1 MWGKQVEPM
10 ANAVKA
16 KNSLFGQ
23 KQTKILTDLL
33 VYVVL
38 SVVGIIFIMPFAW
51 MVANSFKDIRGIYTY
66 PPEFIPEVWHF
77 ENYTE
82 AWTMTHF
89 DLGFL
94 NSALVAA
101 AVVLGQLF
109 TASLAGYSFAR
120 LRYPGRDKIFLLYIS
135 LLMVPFT
142 VLLIPLYVQM
152 RYFDWVSTLQAVIVP
167 FLFTPWGTF
176 MMRQFMV
183 TIPRELE
190 DAARIDGC
198 GFFRTYWLIIL
209 PLTKPALAT
218 LAIFTFVNTWNSFQW
233 PLIVLGKPKVKTLPL
248 LLASFQNQSGM
259 RTPWHLIM
267 AASTFVVIPVLIAFV
282 VGQKYYVRGI
292 VTSGIKGGG

>member
-1 MWGKQVEPM
+1 MQTRKD
-10 ANAVKA
+10 NR
-16 KNSLFGQ
+16 FGQ
-23 KQTKILTDLL
+23 KQSKILMDLL

-38 SVVGIIFIMPFAW
+38 SIVGIIFIMPFAW
-51 MVANSFKDIRGIYTY
+51 MVANSFKDIRGIYQY
-66 PPEFIPEVWHF
+66 PPTFIPEVWRF
-77 ENYTE
+77 DNYTE
-82 AWTMTHF
+82 AWTLTHF

-94 NSALVAA
+94 NSAIVAA

-109 TASLAGYSFAR
+109 TASLAGYAFAR
-120 LRYPGRDKIFLLYIS
+120 LRFPGRDKIFLLYIS
-135 LLMVPFT
+135 LMMVPFT

-152 RYFDWVSTLQAVIVP
+152 RAFGWISTLQAVIVP

-267 AASTFVVIPVLIAFV
+267 AAATFVVIPVLVAFI

>member
-1 MWGKQVEPM
+1 MTTASARKG
-10 ANAVKA
+10 
-16 KNSLFGQ
+16 SLLGQ
-23 KQTKILTDLL
+23 KQTKMLMDLL

-66 PPEFIPEVWHF
+66 PPTFIPEVWRF

-82 AWTMTHF
+82 AWTLTHF

-94 NSALVAA
+94 NSAIVAA

-109 TASLAGYSFAR
+109 TASLAGYAFAR
-120 LRYPGRDKIFLLYIS
+120 LRFPGRDKIFLLYIS
-135 LLMVPFT
+135 LMMVPFT

-152 RYFDWVSTLQAVIVP
+152 RAFGWVSTLQAVIIP

-267 AASTFVVIPVLIAFV
+267 AAATFIVIPVLIAFV

>member
-1 MWGKQVEPM
+1 M
-10 ANAVKA
+10 ANAVKL
-16 KNSLFGQ
+16 KDSLLGQ
-23 KQTKILTDLL
+23 KQTKLLMDLL

-38 SVVGIIFIMPFAW
+38 SIVGIIFIMPFAW
-51 MVANSFKDIRGIYTY
+51 MVANSFKDIRGIYKF

-82 AWTMTHF
+82 AWTATHF
-89 DLGFL
+89 DIGFL

-101 AVVLGQLF
+101 AVVLGQVV

-135 LLMVPFT
+135 LMMVPFT
-142 VLLIPLYVQM
+142 VLLIPLYIQM
-152 RYFDWVSTLQAVIVP
+152 RAFGWVSTLQAVIVP

-218 LAIFTFVNTWNSFQW
+218 LAIFTFVNTWNSYQW
-233 PLIVLGKPKVKTLPL
+233 PLIVLAKPKVKTLPL
-248 LLASFQNQSGM
+248 LLASFQNQSAM

-267 AASTFVVIPVLIAFV
+267 AASTFVVVPVLIAFV

-292 VTSGIKGGG
+292 VTTGIKGGG

>member
-1 MWGKQVEPM
+1 M
-10 ANAVKA
+10 ATTSARKG
-16 KNSLFGQ
+16 SLFGQ
-23 KQTKILTDLL
+23 KQSKILMDLL
-33 VYVVL
+33 VYLVL

-51 MVANSFKDIRGIYTY
+51 MVANSFKDIRGIYQY

-94 NSALVAA
+94 NSAFVAA

-135 LLMVPFT
+135 LMMVPFT

-152 RYFDWVSTLQAVIVP
+152 RYFNWISTLQAVIVP

-267 AASTFVVIPVLIAFV
+267 AAATFVVIPVLIAFV

>member
-1 MWGKQVEPM
+1 M
-10 ANAVKA
+10 ANAVKL
-16 KNSLFGQ
+16 KDSLLGQ
-23 KQTKILTDLL
+23 KQTKMLMDLL

-38 SVVGIIFIMPFAW
+38 SIVGIIFIMPFAW
-51 MVANSFKDIRGIYTY
+51 MVANSFKDIRGIYKF

-82 AWTMTHF
+82 AWTATHF
-89 DLGFL
+89 DIGFL

-101 AVVLGQLF
+101 AVVLGQVV

-135 LLMVPFT
+135 LMMVPFT
-142 VLLIPLYVQM
+142 VLLIPLYIQM
-152 RYFDWVSTLQAVIVP
+152 RAFGWVSTLQAVIVP

-218 LAIFTFVNTWNSFQW
+218 LAIFTFVNTWNSYQW
-233 PLIVLGKPKVKTLPL
+233 PLIVLAKPKVKTLPL
-248 LLASFQNQSGM
+248 LLASFQNQSAM

-267 AASTFVVIPVLIAFV
+267 AASTFVVVPVLIAFV

-292 VTSGIKGGG
+292 VTTGIKGGG

>member
-1 MWGKQVEPM
+1 M
-10 ANAVKA
+10 A
-16 KNSLFGQ
+16 SMRITRDRFFGQ
-23 KQTKILTDLL
+23 KQTKLVMDLL

-38 SVVGIIFIMPFAW
+38 AVVGIIFIMPFAW

-94 NSALVAA
+94 NSAFVAA

-135 LLMVPFT
+135 LMMVPFT

-152 RYFDWVSTLQAVIVP
+152 RWYGWVSTLQAVIVP

-267 AASTFVVIPVLIAFV
+267 AAATFVVIPVLIAFV

-292 VTSGIKGGG
+292 VTSGIKGGA

>member
-1 MWGKQVEPM
+1 M
-10 ANAVKA
+10 ANAIKVKD
-16 KNSLFGQ
+16 SLFGQ
-23 KQTKILTDLL
+23 RQTKLLMDLL

-38 SVVGIIFIMPFAW
+38 SIVGIIFIMPFAW
-51 MVANSFKDIRGIYTY
+51 MVANSFKDLRGIYKF

-82 AWTMTHF
+82 AWTATHF
-89 DLGFL
+89 DIGFL

-101 AVVLGQLF
+101 AVVLGQVV

-135 LLMVPFT
+135 LMMVPFT
-142 VLLIPLYVQM
+142 VLLIPLYIQM
-152 RYFDWVSTLQAVIVP
+152 RAFGWVSTLQAVIVP

-218 LAIFTFVNTWNSFQW
+218 LAIFTFVNTWNSYQW
-233 PLIVLGKPKVKTLPL
+233 PLIVLAKPKVKTLPL
-248 LLASFQNQSGM
+248 LLASFQNQSAM

-267 AASTFVVIPVLIAFV
+267 AASTFVVVPVLIAFV
-282 VGQKYYVRGI
+282 VGPKYYVRGL
-292 VTSGIKGGG
+292 VTTGIKGRR

>member
-1 MWGKQVEPM
+1 M
-10 ANAVKA
+10 ANAVKV
-16 KNSLFGQ
+16 KDSLFGQ
-23 KQTKILTDLL
+23 KQTKLLMDLL

-38 SVVGIIFIMPFAW
+38 SIVGIIFIMPFAW
-51 MVANSFKDIRGIYTY
+51 MVANSFKDIRGIYKF

-82 AWTMTHF
+82 AWTATHF
-89 DLGFL
+89 DIGFL

-101 AVVLGQLF
+101 AVVLGQVI

-135 LLMVPFT
+135 LMMVPFT
-142 VLLIPLYVQM
+142 VLLIPLYIQM
-152 RYFDWVSTLQAVIVP
+152 RAFGWVSTLQAVIVP

-218 LAIFTFVNTWNSFQW
+218 LAIFTFVNTWNSYQW
-233 PLIVLGKPKVKTLPL
+233 PLIVLAKPKVKTLPL
-248 LLASFQNQSGM
+248 LLASFQNQSAM

-267 AASTFVVIPVLIAFV
+267 AASTFVVVPVLIAFV

-292 VTSGIKGGG
+292 VTTGIKGGG

>member
-1 MWGKQVEPM
+1 M
-10 ANAVKA
+10 ANAVKL
-16 KNSLFGQ
+16 KDSLFGQ
-23 KQTKILTDLL
+23 KQTKLLMDLL

-51 MVANSFKDIRGIYTY
+51 MVANSFKDLRGIYKF

-82 AWTMTHF
+82 AWTATHF
-89 DLGFL
+89 DIGFL

-101 AVVLGQLF
+101 AVVLGQVI

-135 LLMVPFT
+135 LMMVPFT
-142 VLLIPLYVQM
+142 VLLIPLYIQM
-152 RYFDWVSTLQAVIVP
+152 RAFGWVSTLQAVIVP

-218 LAIFTFVNTWNSFQW
+218 LAIFTFVNTWNSYQW
-233 PLIVLGKPKVKTLPL
+233 PLIVLAKPKVKTLPL
-248 LLASFQNQSGM
+248 LLASFQNQSAM

-267 AASTFVVIPVLIAFV
+267 AASTFVVVPVLIAFV

-292 VTSGIKGGG
+292 VTTGIKGGG

>member
-1 MWGKQVEPM
+1 M
-10 ANAVKA
+10 ANAVEVKD
-16 KNSLFGQ
+16 SLFGQ
-23 KQTKILTDLL
+23 KQTKLLMDLL

-38 SVVGIIFIMPFAW
+38 SIVGIIFIMPFAW
-51 MVANSFKDIRGIYTY
+51 MVANSFKDLRGIYKF

-82 AWTMTHF
+82 AWTATHF
-89 DLGFL
+89 DIGFL

-101 AVVLGQLF
+101 AVVLGQVV

-135 LLMVPFT
+135 LMMVPFT
-142 VLLIPLYVQM
+142 VLLIPLYIQM
-152 RYFDWVSTLQAVIVP
+152 RAFGWVSTLQAVIVP

-218 LAIFTFVNTWNSFQW
+218 LAIFTFVNTWNSYQW
-233 PLIVLGKPKVKTLPL
+233 PLIVLAKPKVKTLPL
-248 LLASFQNQSGM
+248 LLASFQNQSAM

-267 AASTFVVIPVLIAFV
+267 AASTFVVVPVLIAFV

-292 VTSGIKGGG
+292 VTTGIKGGG

>member
-1 MWGKQVEPM
+1 M
-10 ANAVKA
+10 AYAVKL
-16 KNSLFGQ
+16 KDSLLGQ
-23 KQTKILTDLL
+23 KQTKLLMDAL

-38 SVVGIIFIMPFAW
+38 SVVGVIFIMPFAW
-51 MVANSFKDIRGIYTY
+51 MVANSFKDIRGIYKF
-66 PPEFIPEVWHF
+66 PPEFIPEVWRF

-82 AWTMTHF
+82 AWTATHF
-89 DLGFL
+89 DIGFL

-101 AVVLGQLF
+101 AVVLGQLI

-135 LLMVPFT
+135 LMMVPFT
-142 VLLIPLYVQM
+142 VLLIPLYIQM
-152 RYFDWVSTLQAVIVP
+152 RAFGWVSTLQAVIVP

-183 TIPRELE
+183 TLPRELE

-218 LAIFTFVNTWNSFQW
+218 LAIFTFVNTWNSYQW
-233 PLIVLGKPKVKTLPL
+233 PLIVLAKPKVKTLPL
-248 LLASFQNQSGM
+248 LLASFQNQSAM

-267 AASTFVVIPVLIAFV
+267 AASTFVVVPVLIAFV

-292 VTSGIKGGG
+292 VTTGIKGGG

>member
-1 MWGKQVEPM
+1 M
-10 ANAVKA
+10 ATAINAKR
-16 KNSLFGQ
+16 SLFGQ
-23 KQTKILTDLL
+23 KQVKQLTDLL
-33 VYVVL
+33 VYIVL
-38 SVVGIIFIMPFAW
+38 SVVGVIFIMPFAW
-51 MVANSFKDIRGIYTY
+51 MVANSFKDIRGIYQY
-66 PPEFIPEVWHF
+66 PPTFIPEVWQF
-77 ENYTE
+77 GNYTE

-89 DLGFL
+89 DIGFL
-94 NSALVAA
+94 NSVIVAA
-101 AVVLGQLF
+101 AVVLGQLV

-135 LLMVPFT
+135 LMMVPFT
-142 VLLIPLYVQM
+142 VLLIPLYIQM
-152 RYFDWVSTLQAVIVP
+152 RAFGWVSTLQAVIVP

-218 LAIFTFVNTWNSFQW
+218 LAIFTFVNTWNSYQW
-233 PLIVLGKPKVKTLPL
+233 PLIVLARPKVKTLPL

-267 AASTFVVIPVLIAFV
+267 AASTFVVIPVLIAFI

-292 VTSGIKGGG
+292 VTTGIKGGG

>member
-1 MWGKQVEPM
+1 M
-10 ANAVKA
+10 ASVRTRQD
-16 KNSLFGQ
+16 SHFGQ
-23 KQTKILTDLL
+23 KQSKILMDLL
-33 VYVVL
+33 VYIVL

-51 MVANSFKDIRGIYTY
+51 MVANSFKDIRGIYQY
-66 PPEFIPEVWHF
+66 PPTFIPEVWRF

-82 AWTMTHF
+82 AWTLTHF

-94 NSALVAA
+94 NSAIVAA

-109 TASLAGYSFAR
+109 TASLAGYAFAR
-120 LRYPGRDKIFLLYIS
+120 LRFPGRDKIFLLYIS
-135 LLMVPFT
+135 LMMVPFT

-152 RYFDWVSTLQAVIVP
+152 RAFGWISTLQAVIVP

-267 AASTFVVIPVLIAFV
+267 AAATFVVIPVLIAFI

>member
-1 MWGKQVEPM
+1 M
-10 ANAVKA
+10 ARMRQG
-16 KNSLFGQ
+16 SLFGQ
-23 KQTKILTDLL
+23 KQTTLLMDLL

-38 SVVGIIFIMPFAW
+38 SIVGVIFILPFAW
-51 MVANSFKDIRGIYTY
+51 MVANSFKDIRGIYQY
-66 PPEFIPEVWHF
+66 PPTFIPEVWHF
-77 ENYTE
+77 ENYIE
-82 AWTMTHF
+82 AWTMTQF

-120 LRYPGRDKIFLLYIS
+120 LRYPGRDKLFLLYIS
-135 LLMVPFT
+135 LMMVPFT

-152 RYFDWVSTLQAVIVP
+152 RWYGWISTLQAVIVP

-176 MMRQFMV
+176 FMRQFMV

-248 LLASFQNQSGM
+248 LLASLQNQSGM

-267 AASTFVVIPVLIAFV
+267 AAATIVVIPVLIAFV
-282 VGQKYYVRGI
+282 LGQKYYVRGI
-292 VTSGIKGGG
+292 VTTGIKGGG

>member
-1 MWGKQVEPM
+1 M
-10 ANAVKA
+10 ANAVKL
-16 KNSLFGQ
+16 KDSLLGQ
-23 KQTKILTDLL
+23 KQTKLLMDLL

-38 SVVGIIFIMPFAW
+38 SIVGVIFIMPFAW
-51 MVANSFKDIRGIYTY
+51 MVANSFKDIRGIYKF

-82 AWTMTHF
+82 AWTATHF
-89 DLGFL
+89 DIGFL

-101 AVVLGQLF
+101 AVVLGQLV

-135 LLMVPFT
+135 LMMVPFT
-142 VLLIPLYVQM
+142 VLLIPLYIQM
-152 RYFDWVSTLQAVIVP
+152 RAFGWVSTLQAVIVP

-218 LAIFTFVNTWNSFQW
+218 LAIFTFVNTWNSYQW
-233 PLIVLGKPKVKTLPL
+233 PLIVLAKPKVKTLPL
-248 LLASFQNQSGM
+248 LLASFQNQSAM

-267 AASTFVVIPVLIAFV
+267 AASTFVVVPVLIAFV

-292 VTSGIKGGG
+292 VTTGIKGGG

>member
-1 MWGKQVEPM
+1 MTTSITKKQRWY
-10 ANAVKA
+10 
-16 KNSLFGQ
+16 GQ
-23 KQTKILTDLL
+23 KQAQRLGDILIYTI
-33 VYVVL
+33 L
-38 SVVGIIFIMPFAW
+38 SITGIIFILPFAW
-51 MVANSFKDIRGIYTY
+51 MVANSLKTIKGIFQY
-66 PPEFIPEVWHF
+66 PPSFLPDGPLQF
-77 ENYTE
+77 NNYVE
-82 AWTMTHF
+82 AWNATPFNTF
-89 DLGFL
+89 FL
-94 NSALVAA
+94 NSVIVAA
-101 AVVLGQLF
+101 CVVVGQLF

-152 RYFDWVSTLQAVIVP
+152 RQFGWVNSLLAVIVP

-198 GFFRTYWLIIL
+198 GFFRTYWLVIL

-233 PLIVLGKPKVKTLPL
+233 PLIVLGTQDVKTLPL
-248 LLASFQNQSGM
+248 GLASFQAQSAM
-259 RTPWHLIM
+259 RTPWHYIL
-267 AASTFVVIPVLIAFV
+267 AASTFVVIPVLAAFIL
-282 VGQKYYVRGI
+282 GQKYYVRGI

>member
-1 MWGKQVEPM
+1 M
-10 ANAVKA
+10 AASSKKA
-16 KNSLFGQ
+16 SYFGQ
-23 KQTKILTDLL
+23 KQAQRLMDLL

-38 SVVGIIFIMPFAW
+38 SLVGIIFILPFAW
-51 MVANSFKDIRGIYTY
+51 MVANSLKDIRGIYKF
-66 PPEFIPEVWHF
+66 PPTFIPETWHF
-77 ENYTE
+77 ENYVE
-82 AWTMTHF
+82 AWTATNF
-89 DLGFL
+89 DQFFL
-94 NSALVAA
+94 NSAIVAA
-101 AVVLGQLF
+101 VVVLGQLF

-120 LRYPGRDKIFLLYIS
+120 LRYPGRDKLFLLYIS
-135 LLMVPFT
+135 LLMVPFI
-142 VLLIPLYVQM
+142 VLMIPLYVLM
-152 RYFDWVSTLQAVIVP
+152 RQLGWVNNLLAIIVP
-167 FLFTPWGTF
+167 FFFTPWGTF

-218 LAIFTFVNTWNSFQW
+218 LAIFTFVNTWNSFLW
-233 PLIVLGKPKVKTLPL
+233 PQIVLSTPNVKTLPL
-248 LLASFQNQSGM
+248 GLASFQAQSAM

-267 AASTFVVIPVLIAFV
+267 AAATFVVIPVLIAFV

>member
-1 MWGKQVEPM
+1 M
-10 ANAVKA
+10 ANAIKL
-16 KNSLFGQ
+16 KDSFFGQ
-23 KQTKILTDLL
+23 KQVKLLTDLL

-38 SVVGIIFIMPFAW
+38 SIVGVIFIMPFAW
-51 MVANSFKDIRGIYTY
+51 MVANSFKDLRGIYKF
-66 PPEFIPEVWHF
+66 PPEFIPETWHF

-82 AWTMTHF
+82 AWTATHF
-89 DLGFL
+89 DIGFL

-101 AVVLGQLF
+101 AVVLGQLI

-135 LLMVPFT
+135 LMMVPFT
-142 VLLIPLYVQM
+142 VLLIPLYIQM
-152 RYFDWVSTLQAVIVP
+152 RAFGWVSTLQAVIVP

-218 LAIFTFVNTWNSFQW
+218 LAIFTFVNTWNSYQW
-233 PLIVLGKPKVKTLPL
+233 PLIVLAKPKVKTLPL
-248 LLASFQNQSGM
+248 LLASFQNQSAM

-267 AASTFVVIPVLIAFV
+267 AASTFVVVPVLIAFV

-292 VTSGIKGGG
+292 VTTGIKGGG

>member
-1 MWGKQVEPM
+1 M
-10 ANAVKA
+10 ASASVRKG
-16 KNSLFGQ
+16 SLFGQ
-23 KQTKILTDLL
+23 KQTKLLMDLL
-33 VYVVL
+33 VYIVL

-51 MVANSFKDIRGIYTY
+51 MVANSFKDIRGIYQY
-66 PPEFIPEVWHF
+66 PPTFIPEVWHF

-82 AWTMTHF
+82 AWTLTHF

-109 TASLAGYSFAR
+109 TASLAGYAFAR
-120 LRYPGRDKIFLLYIS
+120 LRFPGRDKIFLLYIS
-135 LLMVPFT
+135 LMMVPFT

-152 RYFDWVSTLQAVIVP
+152 RAFGWISTLQAVIVP

-267 AASTFVVIPVLIAFV
+267 AAATFVVIPVLIAFI

>member
-1 MWGKQVEPM
+1 M
-10 ANAVKA
+10 ASASANTGGRI
-16 KNSLFGQ
+16 GQ
-23 KQTKILTDLL
+23 KQTKILMDIL

-51 MVANSFKDIRGIYTY
+51 MVANSFKDIRGIYQY
-66 PPEFIPEVWHF
+66 PPTFIPEVWRF

-82 AWTMTHF
+82 AWTLTHF

-94 NSALVAA
+94 NSAIVAA

-135 LLMVPFT
+135 LMMVPFT

-152 RYFDWVSTLQAVIVP
+152 RAFGWVSTLQAVIIP

-267 AASTFVVIPVLIAFV
+267 AAATFVVIPVLIAFI

-292 VTSGIKGGG
+292 VTTGIKGGG

>member
-1 MWGKQVEPM
+1 M
-10 ANAVKA
+10 A
-16 KNSLFGQ
+16 SLQKTRDSLLGQ
-23 KQTKILTDLL
+23 KQTKLLMDLL

-38 SVVGIIFIMPFAW
+38 SVVGVIFIMPFAF
-51 MVANSFKDIRGIYTY
+51 MVANSFKDIRGIYKY

-82 AWTMTHF
+82 AWTMTSF

-94 NSALVAA
+94 NSAIVAA

-109 TASLAGYSFAR
+109 TASLAGYAFAR
-120 LRYPGRDKIFLLYIS
+120 LRFPGRDKIFLLYIS
-135 LLMVPFT
+135 LMMVPFT

-152 RYFDWVSTLQAVIVP
+152 RAFGWVSTLQAVIIP

-267 AASTFVVIPVLIAFV
+267 AASTFVVIPVLIAFI

>member
-1 MWGKQVEPM
+1 MTTASARKGG
-10 ANAVKA
+10 
-16 KNSLFGQ
+16 LLGQ
-23 KQTKILTDLL
+23 KQTKMLMDLL

-38 SVVGIIFIMPFAW
+38 SVVGVIFIMPFAW

-66 PPEFIPEVWHF
+66 PPTFIPEVWRF

-82 AWTMTHF
+82 AWTLTHF

-94 NSALVAA
+94 NSAIVAA

-109 TASLAGYSFAR
+109 TASLAGYAFAR
-120 LRYPGRDKIFLLYIS
+120 LRFPGRDKIFLLYIS
-135 LLMVPFT
+135 LMMVPFT

-152 RYFDWVSTLQAVIVP
+152 RAFGWVSTLQAVIIP

-267 AASTFVVIPVLIAFV
+267 AAATFIVIPVLIAFV

>member
-1 MWGKQVEPM
+1 M
-10 ANAVKA
+10 ANAVKV
-16 KNSLFGQ
+16 KDSLFGQ
-23 KQTKILTDLL
+23 KQTKLLMDLL

-38 SVVGIIFIMPFAW
+38 SIVGIIFIMPFAW
-51 MVANSFKDIRGIYTY
+51 MVANSFKDIRGIYKF

-82 AWTMTHF
+82 AWTATHF
-89 DLGFL
+89 DIGFL

-101 AVVLGQLF
+101 AVVLGQVV

-135 LLMVPFT
+135 LMMVPFT
-142 VLLIPLYVQM
+142 VLLIPLYIQM
-152 RYFDWVSTLQAVIVP
+152 RAFGWVSTLQAVIVP

-218 LAIFTFVNTWNSFQW
+218 LAIFTFVNTWNSYQW
-233 PLIVLGKPKVKTLPL
+233 PLIVLAKPKVKTLPL
-248 LLASFQNQSGM
+248 LLASFQNQSAM

-267 AASTFVVIPVLIAFV
+267 AASTFVVVPVLIAFV

-292 VTSGIKGGG
+292 VTTGIKGGG

>member
-1 MWGKQVEPM
+1 M
-10 ANAVKA
+10 ASAQKRND
-16 KNSLFGQ
+16 SFFGQ
-23 KQTKILTDLL
+23 KQTKLLMDLL

-51 MVANSFKDIRGIYTY
+51 MVANSFKDIRGIYQY
-66 PPEFIPEVWHF
+66 PPTFIPEVWHF

-82 AWTMTHF
+82 AWTLTHF

-94 NSALVAA
+94 NSAIVAA

-109 TASLAGYSFAR
+109 TASLAGYAFAR
-120 LRYPGRDKIFLLYIS
+120 LRFPGRDKIFLLYIS
-135 LLMVPFT
+135 LMMVPFT

-152 RYFDWVSTLQAVIVP
+152 RAFGWISTLQAVIVP

-267 AASTFVVIPVLIAFV
+267 AAATFVVIPVLIAFV

>member
-1 MWGKQVEPM
+1 M
-10 ANAVKA
+10 ATASARKG
-16 KNSLFGQ
+16 SLFGQ
-23 KQTKILTDLL
+23 KQTKILTDLVL
-33 VYVVL
+33 YVVL
-38 SVVGIIFIMPFAW
+38 SVVGIIFILPFAW

-66 PPEFIPEVWHF
+66 PPTFIPEVWQP
-77 ENYTE
+77 ENYVE
-82 AWTMTHF
+82 AWTMTYF

-94 NSALVAA
+94 NSAIVAA

-109 TASLAGYSFAR
+109 TASLAGYAFAR
-120 LRYPGRDKIFLLYIS
+120 LRFPGRDKIFLLYIS
-135 LLMVPFT
+135 LMMLPFIVLM
-142 VLLIPLYVQM
+142 IPLYVQM
-152 RYFDWVSTLQAVIVP
+152 RAFGWVSTLQAVIVP

-218 LAIFTFVNTWNSFQW
+218 LAIFTFVNTWNMFLW
-233 PLIVLGKPKVKTLPL
+233 PLIILGKPKVKTLPL
-248 LLASFQNQSGM
+248 ILASLQNQSGM

-267 AASTFVVIPVLIAFV
+267 AAATFVVIPVLMAFV
-282 VGQKYYVRGI
+282 LGQKYYVRGI

>member
-1 MWGKQVEPM
+1 MHS
-10 ANAVKA
+10 A
-16 KNSLFGQ
+16 KHKGSLFGQ
-23 KQTKILTDLL
+23 KQTKLLMDLL

-38 SVVGIIFIMPFAW
+38 SVVGIIFILPFAW
-51 MVANSFKDIRGIYTY
+51 MVANSFKDIRGIYQF
-66 PPEFIPEVWHF
+66 PPTFIPEVWHP
-77 ENYTE
+77 ENYIN
-82 AWTMTHF
+82 AWTATHF
-89 DLGFL
+89 DSGFL
-94 NSALVAA
+94 NSAIVAA
-101 AVVLGQLF
+101 AIVIGQLF

-135 LLMVPFT
+135 LMMVPFT

-218 LAIFTFVNTWNSFQW
+218 LAIFTFVTTWNSFQW

-248 LLASFQNQSGM
+248 LLASFQAQSSM

-267 AASTFVVIPVLIAFV
+267 AASTFVVIPVLIAFII
-282 VGQKYYVRGI
+282 GQKYYVRGI

>member
-1 MWGKQVEPM
+1 M
-10 ANAVKA
+10 ATVSVRKG
-16 KNSLFGQ
+16 SLIGQ
-23 KQTKILTDLL
+23 KQAKLLMDLL

-51 MVANSFKDIRGIYTY
+51 MVANSFKDIRGIYQY

-77 ENYTE
+77 ENYIE

-94 NSALVAA
+94 NSAFVAA

-135 LLMVPFT
+135 LMMVPFT

-152 RYFDWVSTLQAVIVP
+152 RWYGWVSTLQAVIVP

-267 AASTFVVIPVLIAFV
+267 AAATFVVIPVLVAFI

>member
-1 MWGKQVEPM
+1 MRQG
-10 ANAVKA
+10 
-16 KNSLFGQ
+16 SLFGQ
-23 KQTKILTDLL
+23 KQTTLLMDLL

-38 SVVGIIFIMPFAW
+38 SIVGIIFILPFAW
-51 MVANSFKDIRGIYTY
+51 MVANSFKDIRGIYQY
-66 PPEFIPEVWHF
+66 PPTFIPEVWHF
-77 ENYTE
+77 ENYIE
-82 AWTMTHF
+82 AWTMTQF

-120 LRYPGRDKIFLLYIS
+120 LRYPGRDKLFLLYIS
-135 LLMVPFT
+135 LMMVPFT

-152 RYFDWVSTLQAVIVP
+152 RWYGWISTLQAVIVP

-176 MMRQFMV
+176 FMRQFMV

-248 LLASFQNQSGM
+248 LLASLQNQSGM

-267 AASTFVVIPVLIAFV
+267 AAATIVVIPVLIAFV
-282 VGQKYYVRGI
+282 LGQKYYVRGI
-292 VTSGIKGGG
+292 VTTGIKGGG

>member
-1 MWGKQVEPM
+1 M
-10 ANAVKA
+10 ATASARKG
-16 KNSLFGQ
+16 SFYGQ

-33 VYVVL
+33 VYLVL
-38 SVVGIIFIMPFAW
+38 SVVGIIFILPFAW

-77 ENYTE
+77 SNYTD

-94 NSALVAA
+94 NSAIVAA
-101 AVVLGQLF
+101 AVVLGQLL

-135 LLMVPFT
+135 LMMVPFT

-152 RYFDWVSTLQAVIVP
+152 RAFGWVSTLQAVIVP

-267 AASTFVVIPVLIAFV
+267 AAATFVVIPVLIAFIL
-282 VGQKYYVRGI
+282 GQKYYVRGI

>member
-1 MWGKQVEPM
+1 M
-10 ANAVKA
+10 
-16 KNSLFGQ
+16 
-23 KQTKILTDLL
+23 DLL

-38 SVVGIIFIMPFAW
+38 SIVGIIFIMPFAW
-51 MVANSFKDIRGIYTY
+51 MVANSFKDIRGIYKF

-82 AWTMTHF
+82 AWTATHF
-89 DLGFL
+89 DIGFL

-101 AVVLGQLF
+101 AVVLGQVV

-135 LLMVPFT
+135 LMMVPFT
-142 VLLIPLYVQM
+142 VLLIPLYIQM
-152 RYFDWVSTLQAVIVP
+152 RAFGWVSTLQAVIVP

-218 LAIFTFVNTWNSFQW
+218 LAIFTFVNTWNSYQW
-233 PLIVLGKPKVKTLPL
+233 PLIVLAKPKVKTLPL
-248 LLASFQNQSGM
+248 LLASFQNQSAM

-267 AASTFVVIPVLIAFV
+267 AASTFVVVPVLIAFV

-292 VTSGIKGGG
+292 VTTGIKGGG